1 MADLTVSAIS
11 ATPILR
17 LDADGNAYLI
27 GSTCPACKAVMPG
40 ERSTCPSCGARYDL
54 QPIRLGSRG
63 TIQSHTVVYRSYPGA
78 VTPFVS
84 AIVQLE
90 GGAIVKGTLVDVDPD
105 PARIP
110 PNLEVD
116 VVYRDTGQRNSQG
129 QRFISY
135 YFVPHRAHLNE

>member
-1 MADLTVSAIS
+1 MPDLIDSAIS

-17 LDADGNAYLI
+17 LEANGNAYLI
-27 GSTCPACKAVMPG
+27 GSKCQTCKAVMPG
-40 ERSTCPSCGARYDL
+40 ERLICPSCGARHDV
-54 QPIRLGSRG
+54 QPIRLGNQG

-84 AIVQLE
+84 AIVQLK

-110 PNLEVD
+110 SNMEVD

-129 QRFISY
+129 LRFISY
-135 YFVPHRAHLNE
+135 YFVPRRANPNA